1 MGEREEGGG
10 AKKKTAGAGGSRAK
24 QNGNETA
31 EQEVL
36 TGRIRPI
43 SADLPTCHC
52 QRC

>member
-1 MGEREEGGG
+1 MGERERGG
-10 AKKKTAGAGGSRAK
+10 AKKKNAGEGGGRAK

-36 TGRIRPI
+36 TRRIRPI

-52 QRC
+52 QRR